1 MPRRIFESPRP
12 VSESGLWGLLID
24 FYGECGPDAWRS
36 GKVPQRITSNGYMA
50 DLYASVA
57 AAFLRD
63 WSRGGGNE
71 TPLILEV
78 GGGSGLFA
86 WLFLNRLMRHQ
97 PSGEAVPG
105 FDYLLTDAA
114 ASNVQAWRE
123 IPRLRRLVDAGPLDL
138 GVLKIGGEIAVE
150 TSSSRDGTE
159 LELTARPV
167 VLIANYVLDSVPCEL
182 IRIRDRRVFRELIAL
197 ESADRQD
204 EDADDFRGLKPRF
217 ESQELLQPYTG
228 HAGVN
233 EVLDGYRD
241 LPHEACIPVP
251 LETIAFLENFLR
263 SDFPFLML
271 AGDLAY
277 TTPHFEPEPPLIL
290 GDYVACT
297 VNFHMIGKIFERWA
311 GSTRFA
317 QHADSHFSVGAFI
330 KPSQTADVPLT
341 REAAR
346 HCLYHFTPH
355 DAYNIN
361 LALRDHSG
369 ALDFRTVCAWLRL
382 ARFDAYSAGRCI
394 PHLMRIVE
402 EGGPF
407 DRKTLHESLLE
418 AYRCELPEVSQE
430 ESLDTRIAFL
440 FMKAK
445 MYEETV
451 QLLTMSMP
459 EAGRSAERLYL
470 LAMAVKRLGKEEEAS
485 RLLFEILESDPSYW
499 TAMPGA
505 DGTPSELVEWLLA
518 AGEEDLHLDHIVLR
532 ASVAAFSRLDAA
544 KQPAKPCGSFRSLRG
559 QGDSRWGS
567 NISTRTS

>member
-1 MPRRIFESPRP
+1 M
-12 VSESGLWGLLID
+12 SESGLWGLLVD
-24 FYGECGPDAWRS
+24 FYRERGPDAWRS
-36 GKVPQRITSNGYMA
+36 GKVPHRMTSNGYLA
-50 DLYASVA
+50 DVYASVA

-63 WSRGGGNE
+63 WSRGGGKE

-78 GGGSGLFA
+78 GGGNGLFA

-97 PSGEAVPG
+97 ASGEAVPG

-114 ASNVQAWRE
+114 ASNVQAWRK
-123 IPRLRRLVDAGPLDL
+123 IPRLQQLVDAGPLDM
-138 GVLKIGGEIAVE
+138 GVLKIGGEISVE
-150 TSSSRDGTE
+150 TFSPKNWTE
-159 LELTARPV
+159 PELTARPV
-167 VLIANYVLDSVPCEL
+167 VLIANYVLDSVPCEM
-182 IRIRDRRVFRELIAL
+182 IRVRDRSVFQELIAL
-197 ESADRQD
+197 ESEDRQD
-204 EDADDFRGLKPRF
+204 EGTDDFRGLKPRF

-290 GDYVACT
+290 SDYVACT
-297 VNFHMIGKIFERWA
+297 VNFHMIGKIFERW
-311 GSTRFA
+311 GGGTEFA
-317 QHADSHFSVGAFI
+317 QQADSHFAVGAFF
-330 KPSQTADVPLT
+330 KPSQGVDVPLT
-341 REAAR
+341 REAA
-346 HCLYHFTPH
+346 HHGLYHFTPL

-361 LALRDHSG
+361 SALGDHSG

-382 ARFDAYSAGRCI
+382 ARFDGYSAGRCI
-394 PHLMRIVE
+394 PHLLHIVE
-402 EGGPF
+402 EGEPF

-445 MYEETV
+445 MYEETA

-470 LAMAVKRLGKEEEAS
+470 LALAVKRLGREEEAS
-485 RLLFEILESDPSYW
+485 RLLFELLDGDPGYW

-505 DGTPSELVEWLLA
+505 DLAPSELVKWLLA
-518 AGEEDLHLDHIVLR
+518 ADEDDLHLDHIVLR
-532 ASVAAFSRLDAA
+532 LSVAAFSRMDAA
-544 KQPAKPCGSFRSLRG
+544 KQPA
-559 QGDSRWGS
+559 
-567 NISTRTS
+567 